1 MGIWSEGEISTLLF
15 SIDEINNDVKLQI
28 DFKPYITKKNNNF
41 EFDIYV
47 NNFLN
52 RKIMLNNDREQML
65 EIPISKNFFTEN
77 EIKIDFKFKN
87 LVSPYEALQNP
98 DSRKL
103 GVLLKSIKVSTI

>member
-1 MGIWSEGEISTLLF
+1 
-15 SIDEINNDVKLQI
+15 
-28 DFKPYITKKNNNF
+28 
-41 EFDIYV
+41 
-47 NNFLN
+47 
-52 RKIMLNNDREQML
+52 MLNNDREQML

-87 LVSPYEALQNP
+87 FVSPYEALQNP